1 MFLDTAI
8 EGAGLAALV
17 MLTSAVIASRAKPSA
32 AVHSAM
38 QHLAAGVICAVVAA
52 ELIPEAME
60 THRPIELSLG
70 FFAGLVLMLSAK
82 AVSDR
87 LGGERRRTGMLIAV
101 GVDVAI
107 DGLLIGVGFAIG
119 TGTGSL
125 FALAFALEFTAVG
138 LVVGAAKGQ
147 STARAAGTAAL
158 IAAPVIPAAAAGEWL
173 LSPLSPPL
181 AAALMGFAASVCLYL
196 VIEELMREAH
206 AVKEHP
212 VANWLFFAGFLALVL
227 LEMHITS

>member
-17 MLTSAVIASRAKPSA
+17 MVTSAVIASRAKPSA

-107 DGLLIGVGFAIG
+107 DGLLIGVRIVTPEGEIRTLTVPRTA
-119 TGTGSL
+119 TGPSRTPSC
-125 FALAFALEFTAVG
+125 T
-138 LVVGAAKGQ
+138 
-147 STARAAGTAAL
+147 R
-158 IAAPVIPAAAAGEWL
+158 
-173 LSPLSPPL
+173 
-181 AAALMGFAASVCLYL
+181 
-196 VIEELMREAH
+196 RED
-206 AVKEHP
+206 
-212 VANWLFFAGFLALVL
+212 W
-227 LEMHITS
+227 S

>member
-1 MFLDTAI
+1 MFLDNAI
-8 EGAGLAALV
+8 GGAGLAALV
-17 MLTSAVIASRAKPSA
+17 MMTTAAIASRIHPTA

-52 ELIPEAME
+52 ELVPQAME
-60 THRPIELSLG
+60 TGRPAELSMG
-70 FFAGLVLMLSAK
+70 FAAGLVLMLTAK
-82 AVSDR
+82 ALSDR
-87 LGGERRRTGMLIAV
+87 LGGEQRRTGMLIAV

-119 TGTGSL
+119 AGTGSL
-125 FALAFALEFTAVG
+125 FVLAFALEFTAVG
-138 LVVGAAKGQ
+138 LVIGAAPGQ
-147 STARAAGTAAL
+147 STARSAGIAAL
-158 IAAPVIPAAAAGEWL
+158 ISAPVIPAAAAGEWL
-173 LSPLSPPL
+173 LSPLSLPL
-181 AAALMGFAASVCLYL
+181 EAALMGFAASVCLYL

-227 LEMHITS
+227 LQMHNES